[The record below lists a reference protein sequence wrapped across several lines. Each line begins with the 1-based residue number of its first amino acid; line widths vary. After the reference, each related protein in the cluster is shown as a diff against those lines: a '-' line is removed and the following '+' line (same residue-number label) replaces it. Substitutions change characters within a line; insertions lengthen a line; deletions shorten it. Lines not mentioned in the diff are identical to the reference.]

1 MLFKNKIKVKAMA
14 RSLINVFVH
23 MQLLG
28 RREAGCCWRALLSPV
43 EVAFYGSVE
52 QVASM
57 CSL

>member
-1 MLFKNKIKVKAMA
+1 MA